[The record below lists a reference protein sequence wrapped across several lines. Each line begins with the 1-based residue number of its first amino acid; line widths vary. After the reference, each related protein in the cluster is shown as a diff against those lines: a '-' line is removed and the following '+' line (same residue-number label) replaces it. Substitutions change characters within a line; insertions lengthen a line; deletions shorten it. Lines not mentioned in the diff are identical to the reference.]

1 MYGTSEKQA
10 NLYILVCGEKH
21 PNNFVPKPGLQL
33 KEDVSVHRII
43 AIVFALLLLASAGY
57 GQVPSGNVFVGY
69 SYMSADL
76 LSNNRTNLNG
86 WNGSVEG
93 KVLPFIG
100 LVADF
105 SGHYGSASAA
115 PAACPGV
122 LFISGSCS
130 PLSASTHIQTFLFG
144 PRVSVSVGKV
154 RPFAHALIGAGHIS
168 QSAAGFSDSNTSFAY
183 ALGGGLDYHLIPLI
197 SWRVQGDLVQ
207 TRFFSNTQ
215 NNVRISTGIV
225 FHF

>member
-1 MYGTSEKQA
+1 M
-10 NLYILVCGEKH
+10 
-21 PNNFVPKPGLQL
+21 
-33 KEDVSVHRII
+33 SVNRMI
-43 AIVFALLLLASAGY
+43 AITFTLFMLAGAAYAQIPG
-57 GQVPSGNVFVGY
+57 GNVYFGY

-76 LSNNRTNLNG
+76 GSNNRSSLNG
-86 WNGSVEG
+86 WNGAIEG

-105 SGHYGSASAA
+105 SGEYGNAGPVPSLV
-115 PAACPGV
+115 CNVNVG
-122 LFISGSCS
+122 GSCL

-144 PRVSVSVGKV
+144 PRVSVSVAKF
-154 RPFAHALIGAGHIS
+154 RPFAEALIGAGHVS
-168 QSAAGFSDSNTSFAY
+168 ESASPFSNSDTSFAY

-197 SWRVQGDLVQ
+197 SWRLEGDMVQ

-225 FHF
+225 IHF